1 MKAIP
6 SLMVASLLS
15 VFSMSA
21 FAECTDVD
29 AVAKAEE
36 VAETVHRLAGGDPVK
51 ANELYEQLVA
61 LQLRNP
67 TTDEHNPCEAYDR
80 IVEELKEQNAPIQ

>member
-1 MKAIP
+1 MKTLS
-6 SLMVASLLS
+6 SLITAGLLALFAFPAS
-15 VFSMSA
+15 A
-21 FAECTDVD
+21 ACTADD

-36 VAETVHRLAGGDPVK
+36 VAETVHRIADGDPVK

-67 TTDEHNPCEAYDR
+67 TTDAHDPCEAYDR
-80 IVEELKEQNAPIQ
+80 IVEELEKQNAAVE

>member
-1 MKAIP
+1 MKILP
-6 SLMVASLLS
+6 SLITATLLS
-15 VFSMSA
+15 ISAAPA
-21 FAECTDVD
+21 FAACTAED

-51 ANELYEQLVA
+51 ANELYEQLVE

-67 TTDEHNPCEAYDR
+67 TTDEHDPCEAYDR
-80 IVEELKEQNAPIQ
+80 IVKELEKQNTEKE

>member
-1 MKAIP
+1 MKTLP
-6 SLMVASLLS
+6 SLITAGLISLFALPAS
-15 VFSMSA
+15 A
-21 FAECTDVD
+21 ACTADD

-36 VAETVHRLAGGDPVK
+36 VAETVHRVADGDPVK

-67 TTDEHNPCEAYDR
+67 TTDEHDPCEAYDR
-80 IVEELKEQNAPIQ
+80 IVEELEKQNAPVE

>member
-1 MKAIP
+1 MKIIP
-6 SLMVASLLS
+6 SLMVATLLS
-15 VFSMSA
+15 ISAVPA
-21 FAECTDVD
+21 FAACTAED

-36 VAETVHRLAGGDPVK
+36 VAETVHRLADGDPVK

-67 TTDEHNPCEAYDR
+67 TTDEHDPCEAYDR
-80 IVEELKEQNAPIQ
+80 IVEELEKQNTAKE